1 MSVSSVLSPRPA
13 IDLLV
18 LAAHPPELRGMRN
31 ELGEGLNGML
41 NGLYVVAKSVG
52 VGMPVAG
59 PSAMRRIVQLE
70 PRAVV
75 LLGTCGVY
83 SGLADYHPHDI
94 VIAQKVRLVDHG
106 VIAGL
111 ASFPEPVQTEMHVN
125 GPLTAGLAAA
135 APRARVVPVAS
146 PLAATRDDAIA
157 PVISQQSGAHV
168 ESLEAFALAH
178 ACQIAQIPF
187 AAVFA
192 VSHVCGSTAQTDWP
206 RFERQASLDSAE
218 VIARWLK
225 SGAQGLPLRQR

>member
-1 MSVSSVLSPRPA
+1 MSVSSSSQQRPA

-31 ELGEGLNGML
+31 ELGEGLNGTV
-41 NGLYVVAKSVG
+41 NGLYLVAKSVG
-52 VGMPVAG
+52 VGMAVAG

-75 LLGTCGVY
+75 MLGTCGVY
-83 SGLADYHPHDI
+83 PGLPDYHPHDI
-94 VIAQKVRLVDHG
+94 VIAQKVRLFDHG
-106 VIAGL
+106 VLAGL

-135 APRARVVPVAS
+135 APRARVVPVGS
-146 PLAATRDDAIA
+146 SLAATRDDGLARVIA
-157 PVISQQSGAHV
+157 QQTSAHV

-206 RFERQASLDSAE
+206 RFERQASLDAAE
-218 VIARWLK
+218 VVIRWLK
-225 SGAQGLPLRQR
+225 SGAQGLPLRPR

>member
-1 MSVSSVLSPRPA
+1 MQPRPA

-31 ELGEGLNGML
+31 ELGESLNGVV
-41 NGLYVVAKSVG
+41 NSLYVVAKSVG

-70 PRAVV
+70 PRAVL

-83 SGLADYHPHDI
+83 PGLPDYHPHDI

-106 VIAGL
+106 VLVGL
-111 ASFPEPVQTEMHVN
+111 SAFPEPLQTETAVN

-135 APRARVVPVAS
+135 TPRSRVVPVGC
-146 PLAATRDDAIA
+146 PLAATRDDAVA
-157 PVISQQSGAHV
+157 AVITQQTSAHV
-168 ESLEAFALAH
+168 ESLEAFSVAH

-192 VSHVCGSTAQTDWP
+192 VSHVCGSTALTDWP
-206 RFERQASLDSAE
+206 RFERQASLDASA
-218 VIARWLK
+218 VVVRWLLA
-225 SGAQGLPLRQR
+225 GAQGLPLRTR